1 MEKACFIAKMSG
13 PAIVRPASSDFWKVP
28 GVWQLENF
36 SPGQG
41 LPLLFKISFEIRTN
55 LSWVR
60 LFAPKSWQPCWI
72 PVHKYGENRWMEPLS
87 ATDPD
92 TPWATFTLSC
102 SLPKKNQLNI
112 DVNNTILQERCRQVS
127 KKGGKHGLY
136 GNPDTSHLQAPI
148 NSRRIQLQESLPILH
163 KVSKLI

>member
-102 SLPKKNQLNI
+102 SLKKKISSTLMLIIQYFRKGA
-112 DVNNTILQERCRQVS
+112 VKSAKREESMVSMATQTSPTCRHLSTAEEFSSRKVC
-127 KKGGKHGLY
+127 LY
-136 GNPDTSHLQAPI
+136 CTKWAS
-148 NSRRIQLQESLPILH
+148 
-163 KVSKLI
+163 